1 MLCILM
7 LISTTSTFWNPF
19 LLRLIKCTNYISPGH
34 SQSEVE
40 PLSRDM
46 VNNLREQLKISSEYF
61 SMLVV
66 GKDSD
71 VKAWFP
77 SPMWSL
83 DSIYDL
89 VDSMDLRLQEEKLQ
103 QRLGIHCPEDRGT
116 GGREGGHYPGYDE
129 DRADDAYLYHRSEEW
144 GKRRKKSC
152 SGVRM
157 SSKDSWDDTS
167 KNIIKHKPKKKTHL
181 QDSHLQRLTIIR
193 YIFDCLKISLQIV
206 LF

>member
-1 MLCILM
+1 MLKLTGTGDKASGTVE
-7 LISTTSTFWNPF
+7 LFPLNG
-19 LLRLIKCTNYISPGH
+19 R

-46 VNNLREQLKISSEYF
+46 VNNLREQLKISKDYF

-89 VDSMDLRLQEEKLQ
+89 VDSMELRLQEEKLQ
-103 QRLGIHCPEDRGT
+103 KKLGIHCPEDRGR
-116 GGREGGHYPGYDE
+116 GGSEGGHYHGYDE
-129 DRADDAYLYHRSEEW
+129 DGAEETYLYHQSEE
-144 GKRRKKSC
+144 
-152 SGVRM
+152 
-157 SSKDSWDDTS
+157 
-167 KNIIKHKPKKKTHL
+167 
-181 QDSHLQRLTIIR
+181 
-193 YIFDCLKISLQIV
+193 
-206 LF
+206 